1 MLFRLISINPVSDG
15 RLGLV
20 DTKKAGWR
28 FHHTLVLRIWVIDS
42 NNTPRYHHLFG
53 TKGDVISKV
62 YQAMSLVAI
71 SSLLGFEEMAA

>member
-42 NNTPRYHHLFG
+42 NNTPY
-53 TKGDVISKV
+53 SW
-62 YQAMSLVAI
+62 
-71 SSLLGFEEMAA
+71 LLKKTP